1 MTLKGSLKRITK
13 STTFVLICIWIVI
26 VIIFQLINSN
36 YLTGDCIRNIMYDCS
51 LSGMLT
57 IGIGCILI
65 SGNSD
70 LSAGGVG
77 CMAGCL
83 IAILLRD
90 GVSLAPALII
100 TLLYGAVA
108 GTLNAIFV
116 YALRMM
122 PFIATLAMASV
133 WRGLAYIITGNY
145 NVVISNET
153 FWKLGTTRILQMPL
167 PFVIMVILVI
177 IYGIILSR
185 TFFGRTIYMMGGN
198 RQAARLAGISSS
210 KLGTILFINSSV
222 ISSLGGILLAAKLH
236 NGSPTSVNGTE
247 LEAIT
252 AAVLGGIAFT
262 GGSGGMLGAFCGLL
276 LLNSFNNGLNIAGL
290 SAYWQMLASGLMLII
305 ALILDYY
312 NKKNVVK

>member
-1 MTLKGSLKRITK
+1 MTSKESLKRITR
-13 STTFVLICIWIVI
+13 STSFVLICICIVV

-65 SGNSD
+65 SGNAD

-77 CMAGCL
+77 CFAGCL

-90 GVSLAPALII
+90 GMPLVPAFIISLLF
-100 TLLYGAVA
+100 GAAA
-108 GTLNAIFV
+108 GFVNAFFV
-116 YALRMM
+116 YVCRMM
-122 PFIATLAMASV
+122 PFIATLEMASV
-133 WRGLAYIITGNY
+133 WRGMAYIITGHY

-153 FWKLGTTRILQMPL
+153 FWKLGTTRVLGMPL
-167 PFVIMVILVI
+167 PFVIMVILFI

-198 RQAARLAGISSS
+198 RQAARLAGINAS
-210 KLGTILFINSSV
+210 KLGTILFVNCST
-222 ISSLGGILLAAKLH
+222 ISALGGILLAAKLH

-262 GGSGGMLGAFCGLL
+262 GGSGDMLGAFCGLI
-276 LLNSFNNGLNIAGL
+276 LLNAFNNGLNIAGL
-290 SAYWQMLASGLMLII
+290 TAYWQMLASGLLLTI
-305 ALILDYY
+305 ALIIDYY